1 MGRKGDEETR
11 QPVELWAGR
20 VQGRG
25 GGGGSLT
32 DGVKARTLDS
42 KT

>member
-1 MGRKGDEETR
+1 MGRKGDEEKR
-11 QPVELWAGR
+11 QPVVLWAGR

-25 GGGGSLT
+25 GRGGGLT